1 MRTCDYCGKNM
12 IEGFCIFDGE
22 QYYCSEECLHTV
34 YTQAEY
40 DLLYETDCAYWTDW
54 EEDDVV

>member
-1 MRTCDYCGKNM
+1 MRTCDCCHKPM

-22 QYYCSEECLHTV
+22 QYYCSEDCLHTA

-40 DLLYETDCAYWTDW
+40 DLMYENDCAYWTDW